1 MIHAIAEQVLIMLPL
16 AFGAY
21 VTISLLKLPDFSLES
36 AFLFGAVMA
45 YVAKELPLPC
55 VLLSAMGGGMLV
67 ALVVSVFNQV
77 LGIPFLIAAIITNGL
92 FHGLTQC
99 VLGTSV
105 TSFHPFESQTLAL
118 FVSLGLTALLFF
130 ALKSQLGISLA
141 IFGNNPHFFSN
152 HRMSGR
158 YVVILG
164 VLLGHALAA
173 MSGFL
178 FAHAN
183 GFVDLT
189 MNFGII
195 LLCISSLML
204 GKLVIKRAKPSI
216 LLPLSG
222 IVAFFVIQ
230 QLLLHL
236 GMNLKYYN
244 AFQALFV
251 LLVLFL
257 GQKRAVTFDHLGV

>member
-1 MIHAIAEQVLIMLPL
+1 MIHAIFEQALIMLPL
-16 AFGAY
+16 ALGAY

-36 AFLFGAVMA
+36 AFLFGAVGA

-67 ALVVSVFNQV
+67 ALVVSTLNQL
-77 LGIPFLIAAIITNGL
+77 LGIPYLIAAIITNGL
-92 FHGLTQC
+92 FHGLTQY

-105 TSFHPFESQTLAL
+105 TSFHPFESQQLAFL
-118 FVSLGLTALLFF
+118 VSLGLMTLFFF
-130 ALKSQLGISLA
+130 ALKSQLGISFA

-164 VLLGHALAA
+164 VVLGHALAA

-204 GKLVIKRAKPSI
+204 GKLVITQAKPSL
-216 LLPLSG
+216 LLPLVG
-222 IVAFFVIQ
+222 IVVFFVIQ
-230 QLLLHL
+230 QLLLHV

-251 LLVLFL
+251 LLVLSF
-257 GQKRAVTFDHLGV
+257 GKKRAVTFDHLGV